1 MNSGYALIDFGGL
14 DLTAESAVTKTGL
27 NAALVK
33 ALGTGK
39 TIVGGGL
46 KYSSKACAPAAI
58 LVVPDSSTSTTI
70 NVYLSKFMIAVTS
83 ADSCT
88 VTDLTASAAK
98 TTKK

>member
-33 ALGTGK
+33 AIATGK

-46 KYSSKACAPAAI
+46 KYSSKNCAPAAI
-58 LVVPDSSTSTTI
+58 VVVPDSVTSTTI

>member
-33 ALGTGK
+33 ALATGK
-39 TIVGGGL
+39 AIVGGGL
-46 KYSSKACAPAAI
+46 KYSTKVCAPAAI